1 MIAALEVELVGE
13 GIDIWPVLGTL
24 ATFLAV
30 FVALFGPAFWEWI
43 RRPSLSLSEASH
55 LVSMLGG
62 GKDPGSVPAF
72 VLNVA
77 NDGRRQANDVQ
88 VFVSVDAPAEV
99 PGESDLRRVIAFQ
112 APVPFFHQEGGAWTR
127 QFSVAIPPGFSR
139 PIRIATIADEGV
151 VLSHGAEPPS
161 NPLDDDV
168 YAVILDVVGSNFR
181 VARFRCLLTVERS
194 ATGYKGR
201 QVKLTQGPKKI
212 RYRPVSPFG

>member
-1 MIAALEVELVGE
+1 VIAALEVELVGE
-13 GIDIWPVLGTL
+13 GSDIWPLLGTL

-30 FVALFGPAFWEWI
+30 FVALFGPAVWEWI
-43 RRPSLSLSEASH
+43 RRPSLSLSEASD
-55 LVSMLGG
+55 LVSMLGS
-62 GKDPGSVPAF
+62 GKDPRSVPAF
-72 VLNVA
+72 VLNAA
-77 NDGRRQANDVQ
+77 NHGRRQANDVQ

-112 APVPFFHQEGGAWTR
+112 APIPFFHQEGGEWTR

-168 YAVILDVVGSNFR
+168 YTVILDVVGSNFR
-181 VARFRCLLTVERS
+181 VARFRCLLTIERS
-194 ATGYKGR
+194 VTGYKGR